1 MRDPEEELRDL
12 AESGLLRTLRR
23 LDSPQRRVVKLA
35 GSFTHVGLASCQSM
49 TGGTPVP
56 PETSLSCLNFSSND
70 YLGLANDDELKTLY
84 QTHIG
89 RLGAG
94 SGASRLVCGTMAAHL
109 ELEDRLASLKQ
120 AEAALTFT
128 SGFAAATGT
137 IPALC
142 GKDDIL
148 ILDKLCHA
156 SLIDGARLSGATMRV
171 FPHNDLDRLAS
182 HLRWASEKRGK
193 NSRVL
198 VVTES
203 VFSMDGDL
211 TPLTGICDLKDAH
224 DALLLVDEAHAFGV
238 LGPQGRGLAAALG
251 LESRVD
257 LQMGTFSKAVGL
269 SGGYLCASR
278 AIIDLLVNRA
288 RSFIYSTAPSPALAA
303 TIRDALELVCGPRGE
318 ERRAI
323 LAGHRERFQAD
334 APSAIVPVILGANE
348 TALAASAALQDR
360 GFLVPAI
367 RYPTV
372 PRGSARLRV
381 TLSAAHQSGDIDALK
396 KALAETVPSLY
407 DSPK

>member
-12 AESGLLRTLRR
+12 AAAGLRRTLRR
-23 LDSPQRRVVKLA
+23 LDSPQGPAIRLA
-35 GSFTHVGLASCQSM
+35 E
-49 TGGTPVP
+49 GG
-56 PETSLSCLNFSSND
+56 ECLNFSSND
-70 YLGLANDDELKTLY
+70 YLGLANDAALKSLY
-84 QTHIG
+84 QHHIG
-89 RLGAG
+89 ESGAG

-109 ELEDRLASLKQ
+109 ELEDKLAALKRS
-120 AEAALTFT
+120 EAALTFT

-142 GKDDIL
+142 GKDDIV

-171 FPHNDLDRLAS
+171 FPHNDLDRLAD
-182 HLRWASEKRGK
+182 HLRWAAEKRGP

-211 TPLTGICDLKDAH
+211 APLAAICELKDAH
-224 DALLLVDEAHAFGV
+224 DALLLLDEAHAFGV
-238 LGPQGRGLAAALG
+238 LGPQGRGLASALG
-251 LESRVD
+251 LEGRVD
-257 LQMGTFSKAVGL
+257 LQMGTFSKAAGL
-269 SGGYLCASR
+269 SGGYVCASR
-278 AIIDLLVNRA
+278 ATVDLLVNRA

-303 TIRDALELVCGPRGE
+303 TIRDGLDLVCGPVGDRL
-318 ERRAI
+318 RAA
-323 LAGHRERFQAD
+323 LSRHRETFAPGT
-334 APSAIVPVILGANE
+334 PSAIVPVILGENE
-348 TALAASAALQDR
+348 TALAASAALLER

-381 TLSAAHQSGDIDALK
+381 TLSAAHREEDVTALK
-396 KALAETVPSLY
+396 KALAEVAPGR
-407 DSPK
+407 